1 MQQGN
6 PTPEAGKGTFQ
17 THPPSPYP
25 TDLQLLSSRL
35 EEVPSTATVPAVP
48 AHLQSL

>member
-1 MQQGN
+1 MREVN
-6 PTPEAGKGTFQ
+6 TTPEAGGGIFQ
-17 THPPSPYP
+17 TTPYP

-35 EEVPSTATVPAVP
+35 EEVPSTSTVPAVP